1 MVDFKIEVV
10 VLPVADVDRAK
21 EFYHRIGFREDVD
34 CSGPNGF
41 RVVHFTPPGSAASII
56 IGSGVTD
63 AEPGSAQGVHMIVDD
78 IVAARAHLAA
88 RGVEVSE
95 VYHDAGGV
103 FHHAGATDRVAGP
116 HPDRQS
122 YGSFVS
128 FSDPDGNVFHLQ
140 EVTERRP
147 GRVGNVVYGSVAEV
161 EKALREA
168 AAAHGV
174 HEKELGHYDEEWP
187 SWYAAYMAKAAGL
200 ES

>member
-1 MVDFKIEVV
+1 
-10 VLPVADVDRAK
+10 
-21 EFYHRIGFREDVD
+21 
-34 CSGPNGF
+34 
-41 RVVHFTPPGSAASII
+41 
-56 IGSGVTD
+56 
-63 AEPGSAQGVHMIVDD
+63 
-78 IVAARAHLAA
+78 
-88 RGVEVSE
+88 VSE

-103 FHHAGATDRVAGP
+103 FHHAGATDRLAGP

-140 EVTERRP
+140 EVTERGS
-147 GRVGNVVYGSVAEV
+147 GRIDHVVYGSVAEV

-187 SWYAAYMAKAAGL
+187 SWYAAYLAKAAGL
-200 ES
+200 DS